1 MIYENDNEFKP
12 QTRNTKK
19 DNLDYVLIERL
30 AKIQCTEYE
39 ICAILGIAMTSF
51 INWRKDDT
59 KLREALDNGYADGKM
74 SLRRAQFQ
82 VAFPDP
88 DKGYHGNPAMLI
100 WLGKQVL
107 HQSDKVQVSGGKE
120 PIKIKV
126 IWGDLPDENDN
137 ENDNDNDKNE
147 TKSVDIKL
155 DD

>member
-1 MIYENDNEFKP
+1 MKYENDNEFKP

-30 AKIQCTEYE
+30 ANIQCTEYE
-39 ICAILGIAMTSF
+39 ICAILGISLNSLT
-51 INWRKDDT
+51 NWKKEDV
-59 KLREALDNGYADGKM
+59 KLQEAIDNGYSDGKM

-126 IWGDLPDENDN
+126 VWGDLPEDNNNDEDKEN
-137 ENDNDNDKNE
+137 EE
-147 TKSVDIKL
+147 KSIDIKI